1 MGTHWRELKVWQKT
15 HGLVIDIYK
24 VTSNFPGT
32 EIYGL
37 VNQLKRAA
45 YSVPVNIVEGQSR
58 QTTREYLQFLYN
70 ETFEKCSILFKFKEG
85 ENFKR
90 RNTLSISR
98 LKI

>member
-1 MGTHWRELKVWQKT
+1 MYEIILLPDTLK
-15 HGLVIDIYK
+15 
-24 VTSNFPGT
+24 
-32 EIYGL
+32 
-37 VNQLKRAA
+37 
-45 YSVPVNIVEGQSR
+45 
-58 QTTREYLQFLYN
+58 